1 MSTKHDE
8 TAKFIAAQKGVSY
21 NQGPGPDIRT
31 PRQIIEVETA
41 DTITNAAQQLRG
53 YRGPVYVVGVDA
65 KATEAALEHYKETTI
80 GVMDASGKILKPST
94 RKRASSMDTS
104 KEESTTEQRDTAI
117 MVGER
122 LKRFRL
128 ARGVSLDDL
137 EAAIDGL
144 VSKQALSKYERGK
157 MQPKVTTLNQIAAAL
172 GVKSAQLWGESTWQ
186 VEWVAYRKRTRM
198 GKKEQEQ
205 LQSLVAEVLE
215 KRVSLLERLGERNSV
230 ELPIRE
236 FPVSK
241 IEDAEGAALAL
252 RQQWDLGVAPVTN
265 LVGVLEDH
273 FIHIIEVEAIET
285 FDGISAV
292 VRDNDKNVLSAAIAT
307 RRGTPG
313 DRHRLNIA
321 HELGHL
327 TLKLEEGVN
336 AEKAAFRFG
345 AAFLA
350 PAEELRRE
358 VDEKRSRIQSEE
370 LQYLKWRYGMSIQA
384 ILYRLK
390 DLRIITDSYY
400 KQWCMKINKL
410 GWKKREPIEI
420 SPEKPK
426 RFHQQVF
433 RALSEGLIEER
444 EAEQLLND
452 TLETASAPSLIE
464 RRAFFE
470 LPTDLR
476 RSLLREQAK
485 QMADYYQDDPEWR
498 ELEGGDLVEYEST

>member
-1 MSTKHDE
+1 
-8 TAKFIAAQKGVSY
+8 
-21 NQGPGPDIRT
+21 
-31 PRQIIEVETA
+31 
-41 DTITNAAQQLRG
+41 
-53 YRGPVYVVGVDA
+53 
-65 KATEAALEHYKETTI
+65 
-80 GVMDASGKILKPST
+80 
-94 RKRASSMDTS
+94 
-104 KEESTTEQRDTAI
+104 

-128 ARGVSLDDL
+128 ARGMSLDDL

-157 MQPKVTTLNQIAAAL
+157 MQGKITTLNRIAAAL
-172 GVKSAQLWGESTWQ
+172 GIKSAQLWGEPTCQ
-186 VEWVAYRKRTRM
+186 VEWVTYRKRACM

-205 LQSLVAEVLE
+205 LQSFVAEVLE
-215 KRVSLLERLGERNSV
+215 KRISLLEQMGERKSL
-230 ELPIRE
+230 ELPIQDFLVR
-236 FPVSK
+236 K
-241 IEDAEGAALAL
+241 TRDAEGAALAL
-252 RQQWDLGVAPVTN
+252 RQQWDLGIDPIAN
-265 LVGVLEDH
+265 LVSVLEDH
-273 FIHIIEVEAIET
+273 FIHIIEVDAIET

-292 VRDNDKNVLSAAIAT
+292 ARDNNENVLAAAIAT

-327 TLKLEEGVN
+327 TLKLGEGVD

-345 AAFLA
+345 AAFLI

-358 VDEKRSRIQSEE
+358 VGKKLNCIQSED

-384 ILYRLK
+384 ILFRLK

-400 KQWCMKINKL
+400 KQWCMEINKL

-420 SPEKPK
+420 PPEKPK

-433 RALSEGLIEER
+433 RALSEGLIGEE

-452 TLETASAPSLIE
+452 TLETSSSRSLIE
-464 RRAFFE
+464 RRGFFE

-485 QMADYYQDDPEWR
+485 QMADYYQNDPEWR
-498 ELEGGDLVEYEST
+498 ELEGGDLVEHKST

>member
-1 MSTKHDE
+1 
-8 TAKFIAAQKGVSY
+8 
-21 NQGPGPDIRT
+21 
-31 PRQIIEVETA
+31 
-41 DTITNAAQQLRG
+41 
-53 YRGPVYVVGVDA
+53 
-65 KATEAALEHYKETTI
+65 
-80 GVMDASGKILKPST
+80 
-94 RKRASSMDTS
+94 
-104 KEESTTEQRDTAI
+104 

-128 ARGVSLDDL
+128 ARGMSLDDL

-157 MQPKVTTLNQIAAAL
+157 MQGKITTLNRIAAAL
-172 GVKSAQLWGESTWQ
+172 GIKSAQLWGEPTCQ
-186 VEWVAYRKRTRM
+186 VEWVTYRKRACM

-205 LQSLVAEVLE
+205 LQSFVAEVLE
-215 KRVSLLERLGERNSV
+215 KRISLLEQMGERKSL
-230 ELPIRE
+230 ELPIQDFLVR
-236 FPVSK
+236 K
-241 IEDAEGAALAL
+241 TRDAEGAALAL
-252 RQQWDLGVAPVTN
+252 RQQWDLGIDPIAN
-265 LVGVLEDH
+265 LVSVLEDH
-273 FIHIIEVEAIET
+273 FIHIIEVDAIET

-292 VRDNDKNVLSAAIAT
+292 ARDNNENVLAAAIAT

-327 TLKLEEGVN
+327 TLKLGEGVD

-345 AAFLA
+345 AAFLI

-358 VDEKRSRIQSEE
+358 VGKKLNCIQSED

-384 ILYRLK
+384 ILFRLK
-390 DLRIITDSYY
+390 DLRIITNSYY
-400 KQWCMKINKL
+400 TQWCVEINRL

-420 SPEKPK
+420 PPEKPK

-433 RALSEGLIEER
+433 RALSEGLIEEE

-452 TLETASAPSLIE
+452 TLETSSSRSLIE
-464 RRAFFE
+464 RRGFFE

-485 QMADYYQDDPEWR
+485 QMADYYQNDPEWR
-498 ELEGGDLVEYEST
+498 ELEGGDLVEHKST

>member
-1 MSTKHDE
+1 M
-8 TAKFIAAQKGVSY
+8 
-21 NQGPGPDIRT
+21 
-31 PRQIIEVETA
+31 
-41 DTITNAAQQLRG
+41 L
-53 YRGPVYVVGVDA
+53 
-65 KATEAALEHYKETTI
+65 
-80 GVMDASGKILKPST
+80 
-94 RKRASSMDTS
+94 
-104 KEESTTEQRDTAI
+104 
-117 MVGER
+117 GER

-128 ARGVSLDDL
+128 ARGMSLDDL
-137 EAAIDGL
+137 EAAIGGL

-172 GVKSAQLWGESTWQ
+172 GIKSAQLWGEPTCH
-186 VEWVAYRKRTRM
+186 VEWIAYRKRTRL
-198 GKKEQEQ
+198 GKKAQEQ
-205 LQSLVAEVLE
+205 LQSFGAEVLE
-215 KRVSLLERLGERNSV
+215 KRVSLLERMDEHKNL
-230 ELPIRE
+230 ELPIQE

-252 RQQWDLGVAPVTN
+252 RQQWDLGVDPIAN

-273 FIHIIEVEAIET
+273 FIHIIEVDAIET

-313 DRHRLNIA
+313 DRQRFNIA

-327 TLKLEEGVN
+327 ILKLEEDVD
-336 AEKAAFRFG
+336 AEKTAFRFG
-345 AAFLA
+345 AAFLL
-350 PAEELRRE
+350 PAEELCQE
-358 VDEKRSRIQSEE
+358 VGEKRSRIQSEE

-390 DLRIITDSYY
+390 DLRIITNAYY
-400 KQWCMKINKL
+400 KQWCMEINKL

-420 SPEKPK
+420 PPEKPR

-433 RALSEGLIEER
+433 HALSEGLIEER

-452 TLETASAPSLIE
+452 TLETASSPSLIE

-476 RSLLREQAK
+476 RGLLREQAK

-498 ELEGGDLVEYEST
+498 ELEGGDLVEYESTPGHGTD